1 MKKIALTI
9 AALSLTA
16 GAAFAENP
24 NVGRSDIVQSGPNAG
39 ASLVD
44 GLSTA
49 SIGGRAS
56 AGPPGLVD
64 YIDPTA
70 NRYGDAAPGN

>member
-1 MKKIALTI
+1 MKKIALAI
-9 AALSLTA
+9 AVLSLTA

-24 NVGRSDIVQSGPNAG
+24 NVGRSDIVQSGLNAG
-39 ASLVD
+39 TFLVD

-49 SIGGRAS
+49 SIGAGAS
-56 AGPPGLVD
+56 AAPQGLID

-70 NRYGDAAPGN
+70 NRYGDAAPRN